1 MPQRKNKLKQK
12 REEAGLSQWRLSA
25 LSGFSQA
32 WIWAIENGNVSP
44 SEEAKKKIAKALKCK
59 VSDIWGK

>member
-1 MPQRKNKLKQK
+1 MIKQKNNLKQK
-12 REEAGLSQWRLSA
+12 REVANLSQWTLAA

-44 SEEAKKKIAKALKCK
+44 SEEAKEKIADVLGCK